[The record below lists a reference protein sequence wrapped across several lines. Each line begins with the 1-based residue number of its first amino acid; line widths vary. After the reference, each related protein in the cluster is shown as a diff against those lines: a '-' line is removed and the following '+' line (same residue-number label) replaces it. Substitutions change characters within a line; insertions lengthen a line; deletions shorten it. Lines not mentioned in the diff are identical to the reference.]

1 MVTVQNLY
9 NVASRRDDALVD
21 RCAAEGIAYA
31 AYFPLGG
38 FTPLQSA
45 TLESVAARLGASPHQ
60 VALAWLLQR
69 SPAMVL
75 IPGTSSLAHLREN
88 VAAADLVLPPEASP
102 NSTPSAANPAAPS
115 ARRRAWKNRRVVP
128 DNIHDFF
135 VASASV
141 AGALIGLLFVA
152 ISVASERLAR
162 EEDGA
167 QVHRIRASAALTA
180 FTNALAVSLF
190 ALVPGHK
197 IGWAAVSVSAGGL
210 AFVVAALLS
219 LVRLGLLR
227 RGQVR
232 WSTVRDAVFLFSLAV
247 TFAIQLVEAVLIVT
261 SSSNPGAVDT
271 IAILVIVCF
280 LIGIARAWE
289 LVGGPSFG
297 IAHEVTAL
305 VRGHGSEP
313 ADEEKPT

>member
-1 MVTVQNLY
+1 
-9 NVASRRDDALVD
+9 
-21 RCAAEGIAYA
+21 
-31 AYFPLGG
+31 
-38 FTPLQSA
+38 
-45 TLESVAARLGASPHQ
+45 
-60 VALAWLLQR
+60 
-69 SPAMVL
+69 
-75 IPGTSSLAHLREN
+75 
-88 VAAADLVLPPEASP
+88 
-102 NSTPSAANPAAPS
+102 
-115 ARRRAWKNRRVVP
+115 VVP
-128 DNIHDFF
+128 DNVNGFF
-135 VASASV
+135 VASAGV

-197 IGWAAVSVSAGGL
+197 IGWAAVSVSAAGL
-210 AFVVAALLS
+210 AFVAAALLS
-219 LVRLGLLR
+219 LVRLG
-227 RGQVR
+227 RGQLR
-232 WSTVRDAVFLFSLAV
+232 WSTVRDALFLLSLAV
-247 TFAIQLVEAVLIVT
+247 TFVIQLVESVLIVT

-280 LIGIARAWE
+280 LIGISRAWE

-305 VRGHGSEP
+305 VRSHGTEPPNEERPAGEEEP
-313 ADEEKPT
+313 A

>member
-1 MVTVQNLY
+1 M
-9 NVASRRDDALVD
+9 
-21 RCAAEGIAYA
+21 
-31 AYFPLGG
+31 
-38 FTPLQSA
+38 
-45 TLESVAARLGASPHQ
+45 
-60 VALAWLLQR
+60 
-69 SPAMVL
+69 
-75 IPGTSSLAHLREN
+75 
-88 VAAADLVLPPEASP
+88 
-102 NSTPSAANPAAPS
+102 
-115 ARRRAWKNRRVVP
+115 VP
-128 DNIHDFF
+128 DNVNGFF
-135 VASASV
+135 VASAGV

-197 IGWAAVSVSAGGL
+197 IGWAAVSVSAAGL

-219 LVRLGLLR
+219 LVRLG
-227 RGQVR
+227 RGQLR
-232 WSTVRDAVFLFSLAV
+232 WSTLRDALFLLSLAV
-247 TFAIQLVEAVLIVT
+247 AFVIQLVESVLIVT

-280 LIGIARAWE
+280 LIGISRAWE

-305 VRGHGSEP
+305 VRSHGTEPPGEERPASEEEP
-313 ADEEKPT
+313 A

>member
-1 MVTVQNLY
+1 M
-9 NVASRRDDALVD
+9 
-21 RCAAEGIAYA
+21 
-31 AYFPLGG
+31 
-38 FTPLQSA
+38 
-45 TLESVAARLGASPHQ
+45 
-60 VALAWLLQR
+60 
-69 SPAMVL
+69 
-75 IPGTSSLAHLREN
+75 
-88 VAAADLVLPPEASP
+88 
-102 NSTPSAANPAAPS
+102 
-115 ARRRAWKNRRVVP
+115 VP
-128 DNIHDFF
+128 DNVNGFF
-135 VASASV
+135 IASAGV

-152 ISVASERLAR
+152 ISVASDRLAR

-197 IGWAAVSVSAGGL
+197 IGWTAVSVSAAGL
-210 AFVVAALLS
+210 AFVAAALLS

-247 TFAIQLVEAVLIVT
+247 TFVIQLVEAILIVT

-280 LIGIARAWE
+280 LVGISRAWE

-297 IAHEVTAL
+297 IGHEVTAL
-305 VRGHGSEP
+305 VRGRQNEP
-313 ADEEKPT
+313 ADEDTPGSASDKL